1 MIEALTRWEGQ
12 ILLWIQ
18 DNLRWEPL
26 DPLVKAIT
34 FLGNGGWFWIALAV
48 VLLLFR
54 PTRRA
59 ALAAGIGLLLSLI
72 VNNLFL
78 KEWIAR
84 IRPYEVTD
92 GLSILVEV
100 QKDFSFPSGH
110 SGASFAAAVAMFPF
124 LPRRWGVAL
133 LVLAGLIALSRLYV
147 GVHFPT
153 DVLAGALIGT
163 LLGLAAAAIAR
174 RLPKGLDHA

>member
-1 MIEALTRWEGQ
+1 MEALTQWEGQ
-12 ILLWIQ
+12 VLLWIQ

-26 DPLVKAIT
+26 TPLVKAVT

-59 ALAAGIGLLLSLI
+59 ALAAGIGLLLSLL
-72 VNNLFL
+72 VNNLLL

-84 IRPYEVTD
+84 TLPYVVTV
-92 GLSILVEV
+92 GLTLLVEV

-110 SGASFAAAVAMFPF
+110 AGASFAAAVAMFPF
-124 LPRRWGVAL
+124 LPRRWGVL
-133 LVLAGLIALSRLYV
+133 LIVLAVLIALSRLYV

-163 LLGLAAAAIAR
+163 VLGLAASAAAR
-174 RLPKGLDHA
+174 RLPQRIDRE